1 MSGLRRC
8 SLASVSPQGDGTVTP
23 QGEGTVTPQGEGTVT
38 PQGEDTVT
46 PWLDLE
52 NFSIFYSKINLISPS
67 KVL

>member
-1 MSGLRRC
+1 MFPGFRFTTGGGYC
-8 SLASVSPQGDGTVTP
+8 YTT
-23 QGEGTVTPQGEGTVT
+23 GEGTVTPQGEGTVT